1 MGGLGRQGPGR
12 RGALVTWPRQRQET
26 PIRPRAA
33 QAFRLAPHPSRRIRR
48 AASVAPHGRHR
59 RRVAPGGTW
68 TGATRGGSTRP
79 RSSPC
84 TMHMT
89 CPPRPPLNPA
99 SVNIAVRPY
108 GHGTICEYRR
118 LVAGA
123 YSHAS
128 GGVAASGDALT
139 RIAASDGKQTNCKH
153 LYSYINSGEPS
164 RASRPATPRSRS
176 KPRTASRPAGPRRMR
191 VCEQRVPDA
200 GSAQRVC
207 GLRDPERARRGTL
220 RARRVS
226 EAVAARRVAAPIV
239 CTGAAK
245 GGGDMARGAAGRDRS
260 SRP

>member
-89 CPPRPPLNPA
+89 CPPRPPSIPRLSIPPSGHTDTAPSVNTAVYRRTARAIYIRGNVLLSVDVLSLA
-99 SVNIAVRPY
+99 SVAS
-108 GHGTICEYRR
+108 
-118 LVAGA
+118 A
-123 YSHAS
+123 YSVSTTPSSRRRRYRHAHDPQRPPQAAAR
-128 GGVAASGDALT
+128 GVA
-139 RIAASDGKQTNCKH
+139 C
-153 LYSYINSGEPS
+153 
-164 RASRPATPRSRS
+164 
-176 KPRTASRPAGPRRMR
+176 
-191 VCEQRVPDA
+191 
-200 GSAQRVC
+200 
-207 GLRDPERARRGTL
+207 
-220 RARRVS
+220 
-226 EAVAARRVAAPIV
+226 
-239 CTGAAK
+239 
-245 GGGDMARGAAGRDRS
+245 AGRRQHVRTRHVCRVYEACATHGPKRRCDARAEATTGM
-260 SRP
+260 RRT

>member
-1 MGGLGRQGPGR
+1 MSAAGCGTGDPARGTACAGCGQLFGPWRLVEEQGTGH
-12 RGALVTWPRQRQET
+12 EH
-26 PIRPRAA
+26 RAA
-33 QAFRLAPHPSRRIRR
+33 CPAP
-48 AASVAPHGRHR
+48 
-59 RRVAPGGTW
+59 
-68 TGATRGGSTRP
+68 
-79 RSSPC
+79 
-84 TMHMT
+84 
-89 CPPRPPLNPA
+89 
-99 SVNIAVRPY
+99 
-108 GHGTICEYRR
+108 
-118 LVAGA
+118 
-123 YSHAS
+123 SHAS
-128 GGVAASGDALT
+128 GGVVSGGDALT